1 MDFMLPLNLIYDIFF
16 QDLSIHV
23 DFMLPVNE
31 EDDRDE
37 TESENDDVNDTSEMK
52 KARLQYKLSKA
63 TLMRKFDMDMIIN

>member
-1 MDFMLPLNLIYDIFF
+1 MNKCFVLF

-31 EDDRDE
+31 VDDRDE
-37 TESENDDVNDTSEMK
+37 SEDETEDINDTSDMK

-63 TLMRKFDMDMIIN
+63 TLMRKLNTLVCSMNFP

>member
-1 MDFMLPLNLIYDIFF
+1 MDFF

-31 EDDRDE
+31 VDDRDDG
-37 TESENDDVNDTSEMK
+37 SDDDVDINDTTELK

-63 TLMRKFDMDMIIN
+63 TLMRKLVIFENKKVS